1 MTAIDSATTAMRWR
15 AETNERWGNAMVS
28 SAWSGEEGMR
38 RASPASKFASGR
50 QDDDGSGR
58 RNSTTRRQR
67 CTGTGVAT

>member
-1 MTAIDSATTAMRWR
+1 MTAIDSATTAMRWQ
-15 AETNERWGNAMVS
+15 AETDERWGKAMVS

-38 RASPASKFASGR
+38 RASPASRIASGR